1 MADYVSVLTGGS
13 NNFDTT
19 SEHLNALATDILEDG
34 VVGSVGNTAGVAPM
48 TGGLACNAQGTPNMT
63 VAVTAG
69 KCYVTATPSGQS
81 SQRLRANIAAQNATI
96 AANSTGG
103 TRYDWIYVKIDA
115 TNAANPAAAGDNVA
129 SIVVSRSTSSSTD
142 NGTPPTYGYA
152 IAVVTVANG
161 ASSITNG
168 NITDVRE
175 SVAIV
180 NNSSDDGWTSLGD
193 TPETVT
199 NNGNRSYNLVFNSTD
214 LTDTVTPGTRLKLTR
229 TTAAP
234 TQCTD
239 LESSSSQYYSKTSP
253 SGMTF
258 TDDFTCMA
266 WVKLESYGTPCCIA
280 SRYNGTSGWYFL
292 INANGQVQ
300 MDGFNAGPTNYSNV
314 SSGPSIPLGRWVHV
328 AAQLDMSAYTAT
340 TTTSYTMIDGVDV
353 PSRVSRGGTNPTALV
368 QAGNFQVGADN
379 GTQYPFDGKLAQVAV
394 FSAKVTQATIR
405 TYMSQGLAGNETS
418 LISAYSF
425 NNSITDLNT
434 SNANNLTAQNS
445 AVATATDS
453 PFAQRD
459 NVATGLTAGTVEY
472 GIVTAASYST
482 NTTLTVQV
490 PEGSAIPTSGGVSA
504 VSYSQSRSP
513 FGFPSSATKWDII
526 LLTKQSLSQSA
537 PTLGTWYNAFA
548 NGCMQITVP
557 IGAWRVDYNQTI
569 YNGHAAGTSDVYI
582 TLSTANNTESDNQM
596 TCRYSTNGT
605 NGAHGLAAKER
616 EYNLSAATVYYLNIK
631 AGSGGASSIYM
642 LGDQTAG
649 WLRAKLAYV

>member
-168 NITDVRE
+168 NIADVRE

-180 NNSSDDGWTSLGD
+180 NNSGNDGWISLGD
-193 TPETVT
+193 TP
-199 NNGNRSYNLVFNSTD
+199 
-214 LTDTVTPGTRLKLTR
+214 DTVTYNGGKQYSLVYNSVDHSDILGPGTKLKLAR
-229 TTAAP
+229 TTTAP
-234 TQCTD
+234 TQCAD
-239 LESSSSQYYSKTSP
+239 LESGSSQYFSKTSP

-266 WVKLESYGTPCCIA
+266 WIKLESISAQRRIMGRVSSTNGWHFGVTSAGLLYIEIQPGAGTTRSVT
-280 SRYNGTSGWYFL
+280 SRVTL
-292 INANGQVQ
+292 
-300 MDGFNAGPTNYSNV
+300 PTN
-314 SSGPSIPLGRWVHV
+314 RWVHV
-328 AAQLDMSAYTAT
+328 AASMDASGGSTLMY
-340 TTTSYTMIDGVDV
+340 IDGVSV
-353 PSRVSRGGTNPTALV
+353 AVSSSGSASSLT
-368 QAGNFQVGADN
+368 QAGDLQIGSAATSN
-379 GTQYPFDGKLAQVAV
+379 YFDGKLAQVAV
-394 FSAKVTQATIR
+394 FSAVISAATIR
-405 TYMSQGLAGNETS
+405 SYISQGLSGNETN
-418 LISAYSF
+418 LVSAYSF

-434 SNANNLTAQNS
+434 SNANNLTANGG
-445 AVATATDS
+445 AAATATDT
-453 PFAQRD
+453 PFSNGSTGTTEYAI
-459 NVATGLTAGTVEY
+459 VSSATF
-472 GIVTAASYST
+472 ST
-482 NTTLTVQV
+482 NTTVTAYV
-490 PEGSAIPTSGGVSA
+490 PDGYAIPTSGGITST
-504 VSYSQSRSP
+504 SYSYQASP
-513 FGFPSSATKWDII
+513 YGLARTVSHFFDTNDWMNV
-526 LLTKQSLSQSA
+526 
-537 PTLGTWYNAFA
+537 YNNAQPVEYYKVLYF
-548 NGCMQITVP
+548 
-557 IGAWRVDYNQTI
+557 
-569 YNGHAAGTSDVYI
+569 
-582 TLSTANNTESDNQM
+582 TLSS
-596 TCRYSTNGT
+596 
-605 NGAHGLAAKER
+605 
-616 EYNLSAATVYYLNIK
+616 I
-631 AGSGGASSIYM
+631 GSGGSGFVSFHSTNLPVNIGATTIALGHTSVTCAWTADANASSWQFM
-642 LGDQTAG
+642 WECNPSWATLTALPNATYRNNSG
-649 WLRAKLAYV
+649 GTISANCGCQLRISV

>member
-1 MADYVSVLTGGS
+1 MADYASVLTGGS

-81 SQRLRANIAAQNATI
+81 SQRLRANISAQNATI

-115 TNAANPAAAGDNVA
+115 TNAANPNAAGDNVA

-180 NNSSDDGWTSLGD
+180 NNSSDDGWISLGD
-193 TPETVT
+193 TPDTVT
-199 NNGNRSYNLVFNSTD
+199 YNGNRSYDLVFNSVD
-214 LTDTVTPGTRLKLTR
+214 LTDTVTPGARLKLTR

-239 LESSSSQYYSKTSP
+239 LESSSSQYYSKSSP
-253 SGMTF
+253 SGCTF

-266 WVKLESYGTPCCIA
+266 WIKLESYTTATIVHRLNTSTVGWSFAITGDGHPQIIGATNSSNYRNKIC
-280 SRYNGTSGWYFL
+280 SRK
-292 INANGQVQ
+292 V
-300 MDGFNAGPTNYSNV
+300 
-314 SSGPSIPLGRWVHV
+314 PLGKWTHV
-328 AAQLDMSAYTAT
+328 AATLDLSGNVATFYVDGIAAGYSSSA
-340 TTTSYTMIDGVDV
+340 DV
-353 PSRVSRGGTNPTALV
+353 GSASALV
-368 QAGNFQVGADN
+368 QPTFDLRVGTDSTPSN
-379 GTQYPFDGKLAQVAV
+379 YFDGKLAQVAV
-394 FSAKVTQATIR
+394 FSAVLSQSTIR
-405 TYMSQGLAGNETS
+405 SYMSQGLSGSETS
-418 LISAYSF
+418 LVSAYSF

-434 SNANNLTAQNS
+434 SNANNLTAQNG

-472 GIVTAASYST
+472 GIITAASYST

-513 FGFPSSATKWDII
+513 FGFPASADKWVLIY
-526 LLTKQSLSQSA
+526 LSGKGMSQAS
-537 PTLGTWYNAFA
+537 PVQNTWYNAFA
-548 NGCMQITVP
+548 AGANYTTFP
-557 IGAWRVDYNQTI
+557 IGSWRVRFDAMV
-569 YNGHAAGTSDVYI
+569 YNGTGTGASDIYS
-582 TLSTANNTESDNQM
+582 TLSTTNNSESDLDFG
-596 TCRYSTNGT
+596 TRTSTNGT
-605 NGAHGLAAKER
+605 GGAQQFVSR
-616 EYNLSAATVYYLNIK
+616 EKDLTLTSATTYYLNIK
-631 AGSGGASSIYM
+631 TATASASTIYI
-642 LGDQTAG
+642 LGDQSNTAI
-649 WLRAKLAYV
+649 RAWCNYL